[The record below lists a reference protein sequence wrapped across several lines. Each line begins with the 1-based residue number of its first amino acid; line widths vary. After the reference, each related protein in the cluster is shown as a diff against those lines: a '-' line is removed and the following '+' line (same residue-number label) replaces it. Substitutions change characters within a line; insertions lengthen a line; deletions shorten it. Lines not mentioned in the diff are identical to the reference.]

1 MNKSIAEDGDM
12 ERAKDEYFLSD
23 GIPQNRNA
31 YKSCRIFFRY
41 SYYRLQFYFKPRI
54 CYKHKFYYKYDFFA

>member
-23 GIPQNRNA
+23 RIPQNRNA
-31 YKSCRIFFRY
+31 
-41 SYYRLQFYFKPRI
+41 
-54 CYKHKFYYKYDFFA
+54 